1 MFRHGGARMANEE
14 DGEGSTK
21 MKDCEEDTWKHKI
34 LEYKYKKV

>member
-1 MFRHGGARMANEE
+1 MANEG

-21 MKDCEEDTWKHKI
+21 MKDCEKDTWKCKI